1 MATYLRPST
10 LKEALAALAADTR
23 NPPADPIDRLTV
35 LAGATDFYPAGTT
48 RQAWFQPTPT
58 NILDISAIPELRG
71 VTTGP
76 DGVRIGALATW
87 TEIIQAALPPA
98 FDGLKQASRQVG
110 GVQIQNRGTLA
121 GNLCNASPA
130 ADGVPPLLAL
140 DAEVEL
146 ASAAGSRR
154 LPLSDFIVGNRR
166 TALRPGEL
174 MVALHV
180 PKPADDERSLFL
192 KLGARAYLVISIAS
206 VAVNLG
212 CDDSGRITRARVA
225 VGACSAAPQRLSY
238 LETRLRGL
246 QIAEAVQAVDASAL
260 APLSPIDDIRASAS
274 YRLAAVEV
282 LLRQAFDTLGH
293 PAELAA

>member
-48 RQAWFQPTPT
+48 RQAWFQPTPA
-58 NILDISAIPELRG
+58 NILDISAIAELRG

-87 TEIIQAALPPA
+87 TDVINSALPPA
-98 FDGLKQASRQVG
+98 FDALKQASRQVG

-146 ASAAGSRR
+146 VSAAGSRR
-154 LPLSDFIVGNRR
+154 LPLADFILSNRR
-166 TALRPGEL
+166 TALRPDEL
-174 MVALHV
+174 MVAIHV
-180 PKPADDERSLFL
+180 PKPADSERSLFL

-225 VGACSAAPQRLSY
+225 AGACSAAPQRLPE
-238 LETRLRGL
+238 LERRLAGL
-246 QIAEAVQAVDASAL
+246 PIADAAQAVDPGVL
-260 APLSPIDDIRASAS
+260 APL
-274 YRLAAVEV
+274 
-282 LLRQAFDTLGH
+282 
-293 PAELAA
+293 